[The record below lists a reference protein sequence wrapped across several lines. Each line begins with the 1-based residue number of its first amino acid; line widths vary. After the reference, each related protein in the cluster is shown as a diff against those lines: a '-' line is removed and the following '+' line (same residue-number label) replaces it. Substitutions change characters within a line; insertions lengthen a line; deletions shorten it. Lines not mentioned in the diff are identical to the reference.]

1 VIISFEA
8 TVTIATKIDLQDK
21 TMTSQNSPLLPTPLT
36 PSKVN
41 STRRKL
47 LQASAAAMA
56 APWTL
61 THAAGQIAGGKT
73 ITLVVSYAAGGGA
86 DLMARLI
93 APRLAEALGQTVVV
107 DNKPGASGQIAAS
120 QVARAT
126 PDGTQLLLDASS
138 FAVNP
143 TLFPKL
149 PYDSE
154 KAFTPLAVLAL
165 FPNVL
170 VCSPQFEAKNVRDLI
185 KMAKAKPGQISYA
198 SSGNGSAQHL
208 AGALFEARAGVSLVH
223 VPYRGG
229 GPAMNDVMAGQVPL
243 FFANVASSLGQ
254 IQSGRLRPM
263 AVTSRLRTRALP
275 DIPTMQEAGV
285 AAYEVLEWNPVLGP
299 AGMDPQV
306 KSVLVAALRKAMAD
320 PEVLG
325 RIRALSGEVFPD
337 GDDGR
342 VAAFLK
348 AQQAQWGQIVR
359 DRKITAG

>member
-1 VIISFEA
+1 
-8 TVTIATKIDLQDK
+8 
-21 TMTSQNSPLLPTPLT
+21 MTFKNQLLLPVHLT
-36 PSKVN
+36 PSKRN

-47 LQASAAAMA
+47 LQASAVALA

-143 TLFPKL
+143 SLFSKL

-154 KAFTPLAVLAL
+154 KAFTPLAILAL

-170 VCSPQFEAKNVRDLI
+170 VCSPNFQAKNVRELI
-185 KMAKAKPGQISYA
+185 NMAKAKPGEISYA

-208 AGALFEARAGVSLVH
+208 AGALFEERAGVSLVH

-254 IQSGRLRPM
+254 IQSGRLRPL

-275 DIPTMQEAGV
+275 DIPTMQEVGV

-299 AGMDPQV
+299 SGMDPQV
-306 KSVLVAALRKAMAD
+306 KSILVAALRKAIAD

-337 GDDGR
+337 GADGR

-348 AQQAQWGQIVR
+348 AQKNQWAQVVR
-359 DRKITAG
+359 DKKITVG

>member
-1 VIISFEA
+1 MTTRNPTSRTRRLLLQTAAA
-8 TVTIATKIDLQDK
+8 TV
-21 TMTSQNSPLLPTPLT
+21 
-36 PSKVN
+36 
-41 STRRKL
+41 
-47 LQASAAAMA
+47 A
-56 APWTL
+56 APWSL
-61 THAAGQIAGGKT
+61 ARAAGQIAGGKT

-93 APRLAEALGQTVVV
+93 APRLADALGQIVVV
-107 DNKPGASGQIAAS
+107 DNKPGASGQIAAG

-143 TLFPKL
+143 ALFPKL
-149 PYDSE
+149 PYDTD
-154 KAFTPLAVLAL
+154 KAFTPLAILAV

-170 VCSPQFEAKNVRDLI
+170 VCTPGFEAKTVRDLVR
-185 KMAKAKPGQISYA
+185 MAKARPGQISYA

-208 AGALFEARAGVSLVH
+208 AGALFESRAGVSLVH

-254 IQSGRLRPM
+254 IQAGRLRPL
-263 AVTSRLRTRALP
+263 AVTSKRRARALP
-275 DIPTMQEAGV
+275 DIPTMEEAGV
-285 AAYEVLEWNPVLGP
+285 PAYEVLEWNPVLGP
-299 AGMDPQV
+299 AVMEPKV
-306 KSVLVAALRKAMAD
+306 KATLVAALRKSMAD

-337 GDDGR
+337 GPEGL
-342 VAAFLK
+342 VPAFLK
-348 AQQAQWGQIVR
+348 TQQSLWAKVVR
-359 DRKITAG
+359 ERNITVG